1 MKNALLLTL
10 ITLVFASC
18 ATLNKLGVKPSAVE
32 TALALKQVL
41 NSSTFKTIQTLKNLS
56 DGDSEMI
63 PKEFNTV
70 LSGLG
75 ALGYGD
81 DVEKIKKQ
89 ISKASG
95 VALSESEGIIAD
107 AIKEIK
113 FKDAAAIVL
122 GGEDAATGV
131 LKNAM
136 YGSVKKRYSDRLGKS
151 LEGQEA
157 MQYWPIA
164 AKTYNLFSSN
174 KVDGT
179 LPDFLAERAVDALFV
194 GIGKNEKAVRADYK
208 SLGNQ
213 VVTKVFDYYAD
224 KK

>member
-10 ITLVFASC
+10 ATLVLASC
-18 ATLNKLGVKPSAVE
+18 TTLNKLGIKPSAVE

-63 PKEFNTV
+63 PNELNTV

-75 ALGYGD
+75 ALGYGE
-81 DVEKIKKQ
+81 DVDKIKEQ

-95 VALSESEGIIAD
+95 IALSESEGIIAD
-107 AIKEIK
+107 AIKEIR

-136 YGSVKKRYSDRLGKS
+136 YGTVKKRYSVRLGKS
-151 LEGQEA
+151 LEGLEA
-157 MQYWPIA
+157 LQYWPIA
-164 AKTYNLFSSN
+164 ARAYNLFSSN
-174 KVDGT
+174 KVDST

-194 GIGKNEKAVRADYK
+194 GIGKNEKVVRADYK

-213 VVTKVFDYYAD
+213 VVTKVFDYYSD

>member
-1 MKNALLLTL
+1 MKNTLL
-10 ITLVFASC
+10 ITLSILLFSSC
-18 ATLNKLGVKPSAVE
+18 ATLNKLGIKPSALE

-41 NSSTFKTIQTLKNLS
+41 NSSTFQTIKTLKNLS
-56 DGDSEMI
+56 EGNSEMM
-63 PKEFNTV
+63 PKELNTV
-70 LSGLG
+70 LAGLG

-81 DVEKIKKQ
+81 DVEKVKKQ
-89 ISKASG
+89 ISNASG
-95 VALSESEGIIAD
+95 IALNESEGIITD
-107 AIKEIK
+107 AIKEIS

-122 GGEDAATGV
+122 GGEDAATGI

-136 YGSVKKRYSDRLGKS
+136 YSTVKKRYSERLGQS

-157 MQYWPIA
+157 VEYWPIA
-164 AKTYNLFSSN
+164 SRAYNLFSSN
-174 KVDGT
+174 KVDTT
-179 LPDFLAERAVDALFV
+179 LPDFLAERAVDALFL

-213 VVTKVFDYYAD
+213 VVNKVFDYYAD

>member
-1 MKNALLLTL
+1 MRNTLL
-10 ITLVFASC
+10 ITLSILLFSSC
-18 ATLNKLGVKPSAVE
+18 ATLNKLGIKPSALE

-41 NSSTFKTIQTLKNLS
+41 NSSTFQTIKTLKNLS
-56 DGDSEMI
+56 EGNAEMM
-63 PKEFNTV
+63 PKELNTV
-70 LSGLG
+70 LAGLG

-81 DVEKIKKQ
+81 DVDKVKKQ
-89 ISKASG
+89 ISNASG
-95 VALSESEGIIAD
+95 IALNESEGIITD
-107 AIKEIK
+107 AIKEIS

-122 GGEDAATGV
+122 GGEDAATGI

-136 YGSVKKRYSDRLGKS
+136 YSTVKKRYSERLGQS

-157 MQYWPIA
+157 VEYWPIA
-164 AKTYNLFSSN
+164 SRAYNLFSSN
-174 KVDGT
+174 KVDTT
-179 LPDFLAERAVDALFV
+179 LPDFLAERAVDALFL

-213 VVTKVFDYYAD
+213 VVTKVFDYYGD